1 MLKFEGKQTC
11 ITNLTRY
18 EGLFTH
24 DRGTE
29 TLVIKDPLITDPA
42 IAADRA
48 KSEFLKG
55 GYSERWISITTL
67 AVVGLKQ
74 NDIVSFAGEQWIVK
88 EIALSFSP
96 PVLLQTIKGVR
107 YE

>member
-1 MLKFEGKQTC
+1 MLKFDGEQTC
-11 ITNLTRY
+11 ATNLTRY
-18 EGLFTH
+18 EGMFTH

-29 TLVIKDPLITDPA
+29 TVVIKDPLITTHA
-42 IAADRA
+42 VAEERA

-55 GYSERWISITTL
+55 GYSERWISLTSL
-67 AVVGLKQ
+67 AIPNLKQ
-74 NDIVSFAGEQWIVK
+74 NDVILFAGEKWIVK
-88 EIALSFSP
+88 EIALSFDV